1 MGESELDQ
9 ALVERVKNGDK
20 RAFDLLVRK
29 YQHKIVSVVTRY
41 VSDWSE
47 AQDVA
52 QEAFIRAYRAMG
64 AFRGDSAFY
73 TWIYKIAINTAKNYL
88 VSRGRRPPIG
98 VQATAPW
105 LDQLIAR
112 FQAEAVA
119 NPPRRI
125 LRYRYR
131 GQTVYYVPPS
141 CCDQPGILYDETGT
155 QVCAPDGGI
164 SGRGDGR
171 CPDFHEQRSAESL
184 IWSDSRSR

>member
-1 MGESELDQ
+1 VRQCARGGNMKAATIAW
-9 ALVERVKNGDK
+9 ALLATLATGS
-20 RAFDLLVRK
+20 AACA
-29 YQHKIVSVVTRY
+29 TR
-41 VSDWSE
+41 
-47 AQDVA
+47 
-52 QEAFIRAYRAMG
+52 
-64 AFRGDSAFY
+64 
-73 TWIYKIAINTAKNYL
+73 
-88 VSRGRRPPIG
+88 